1 MATAPADRH
10 WSIAAHLLCL
20 ALSACVLSMGF
31 SVVAPQAMRESLWA
45 NSLLGLALVAVLG
58 TGAFWFSSR
67 LQLPLRDLALA
78 AGDVI
83 RGHLEVRVPTRRCP
97 RELSKLTAEFND
109 MLARLQQ
116 TQAELQ
122 ATQAQ
127 LEERVAARTTEL
139 AASNK
144 ELEAFAYSV
153 SHDLRAPVRLVRS
166 FADLLEKES
175 GCLPPSGREK
185 LQHIR
190 QEARHMNDMIDAL
203 LEMSRLARAP
213 LAVAAVD
220 LSSMAEDIARSLLQT
235 APQRQASFAV
245 QPHLQASGDPRLLRM
260 VLQNLLGNAWKFT
273 RHQSAAHIELGATER
288 NGKRVFL
295 VRDNGAGFDLTAAG
309 RLFTP
314 FQRFHTA
321 AEFEGVGVGLATVCR
336 IVERHGGEIW
346 AESEPGRGATF
357 YFTLPEREVSPAVN
371 HQKGRES
378 RLP

>member
-1 MATAPADRH
+1 
-10 WSIAAHLLCL
+10 
-20 ALSACVLSMGF
+20 
-31 SVVAPQAMRESLWA
+31 
-45 NSLLGLALVAVLG
+45 
-58 TGAFWFSSR
+58 
-67 LQLPLRDLALA
+67 
-78 AGDVI
+78 
-83 RGHLEVRVPTRRCP
+83 
-97 RELSKLTAEFND
+97 
-109 MLARLQQ
+109 
-116 TQAELQ
+116 
-122 ATQAQ
+122 
-127 LEERVAARTTEL
+127 
-139 AASNK
+139 
-144 ELEAFAYSV
+144 
-153 SHDLRAPVRLVRS
+153 
-166 FADLLEKES
+166 
-175 GCLPPSGREK
+175 
-185 LQHIR
+185 
-190 QEARHMNDMIDAL
+190 MNDMIDAL